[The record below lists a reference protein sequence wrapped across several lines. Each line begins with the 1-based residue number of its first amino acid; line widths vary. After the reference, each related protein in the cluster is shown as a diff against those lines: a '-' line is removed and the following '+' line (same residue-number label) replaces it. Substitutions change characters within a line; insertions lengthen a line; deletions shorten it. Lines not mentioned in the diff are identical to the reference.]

1 MQWLNNLMPCEL
13 QIMCFRPLSLVSKFE
28 VQKGEK
34 VEENMKY
41 AYKGSKGH
49 YVSMLSLNSNN
60 ITHGF

>member
-1 MQWLNNLMPCEL
+1 MQHHVTSALRHWVLKVHE
-13 QIMCFRPLSLVSKFE
+13 VE

-41 AYKGSKGH
+41 AYKGSESY